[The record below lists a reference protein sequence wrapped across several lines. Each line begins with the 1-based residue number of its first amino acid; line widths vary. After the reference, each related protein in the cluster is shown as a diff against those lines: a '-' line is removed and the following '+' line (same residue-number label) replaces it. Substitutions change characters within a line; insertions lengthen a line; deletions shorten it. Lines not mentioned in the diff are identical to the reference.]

1 MKSKGSNENESRRIM
16 YLWEEMEWGLKILCA
31 APLHACQPDPVPA
44 QGNPIP
50 IFPGNSHAHSHLIPI
65 H

>member
-1 MKSKGSNENESRRIM
+1 MKSKVANENESRRIM
-16 YLWEEMEWGLKILCA
+16 HLMVGMAPGLKILCA

-44 QGNPIP
+44 RGNPIP
-50 IFPGNSHAHSHLIPI
+50 ILPGNSHVHSHIIPI

>member
-1 MKSKGSNENESRRIM
+1 MSKAANDSGSRRVM
-16 YLWEEMEWGLKILCA
+16 YLREGMEAGLKILCA
-31 APLHACQPDPVPA
+31 APLHACQPDQVPA
-44 QGNPIP
+44 RGNPIP